1 MTLGGP
7 TNVTLP
13 AGSGTGASLVEANAP
28 ITAPINVGLSHVL
41 SGGSTAADSMTLGG
55 PTNVTLPAGTGTGTS
70 LIEANVP
77 ITAPINLGLSHV
89 LSS

>member
-1 MTLGGP
+1 
-7 TNVTLP
+7 
-13 AGSGTGASLVEANAP
+13 
-28 ITAPINVGLSHVL
+28 HVL
-41 SGGSTAADSMTLGG
+41 SGGSTAADSMNLGG